1 MTHQSGIPGG
11 RPSISAMDGGAPPEQ
26 QYRVQAPP
34 SSSESY
40 SSSESSA
47 PGSRGFFSGHAQ
59 SSFSFLSTNQISVL
73 CQPIRDE
80 YLPGDTYLSS
90 LIIQFPLLRVGQH
103 AVDHGD
109 LSELVPALR
118 VPVRVILPRQTPV
131 ALLQLLPGGGGT
143 HLQDVVVSSLNN
155 HLLLLLVSAS
165 ATASESLIINCCWNK
180 ITLLCL
186 KQRHNQNGGLYTR
199 VAVRECC
206 NYLVL
211 QTVLVYWCIVYCLH
225 RPDHLTPVQCLTW
238 VIHP

>member
-1 MTHQSGIPGG
+1 
-11 RPSISAMDGGAPPEQ
+11 MDGGAPPEQ

-103 AVDHGD
+103 AVDHRD

-186 KQRHNQNGGLYTR
+186 KQRHNQLKIQNGGLYTR

-206 NYLVL
+206 NYPVL
-211 QTVLVYWCIVYCLH
+211 QTADSTGVLCTVYTGPI
-225 RPDHLTPVQCLTW
+225 
-238 VIHP
+238 I